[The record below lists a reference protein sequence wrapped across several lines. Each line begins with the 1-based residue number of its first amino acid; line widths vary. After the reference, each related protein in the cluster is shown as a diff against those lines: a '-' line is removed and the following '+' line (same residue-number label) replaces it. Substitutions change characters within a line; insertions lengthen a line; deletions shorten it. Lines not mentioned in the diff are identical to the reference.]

1 MISELKTYKI
11 QLSEDQL
18 SELERLSSLNYTPEE
33 MAMYFNMSAQDFLND
48 IRNPDSIIKYHIER
62 GKLISKA
69 KEKLALLE
77 SAESGNITASQQ
89 LNKLR
94 AIENFA
100 KSRKNFIYDDETS
113 FQRLYDYIENGS
125 ADNLEEDEE
134 IYLDVLTL
142 MVTMNRKYGRRKT
155 VNWFMG
161 PPFNLSRHRSN
172 ALFDRAID
180 YFYADENLNRKAL
193 RNMRAEM
200 IIDGAMIVLQNAKTS
215 KDFEVYANM
224 IVMASK
230 LQQLDAPDPPE
241 IPRGLYDKPI
251 KLYMLDPEAVGIT
264 GINRH
269 ELAKQIDELPVPESV
284 KIRAKQDAMIE
295 DIEFEE
301 ILNDLEKENKTK

>member
-1 MISELKTYKI
+1 MGDTKIYKI
-11 QLSEDQL
+11 QLTDDQL
-18 SELERLSSLNYTPEE
+18 NELERLAALNYTSTE
-33 MAMYFNMSAQDFLND
+33 MAMYFDVSAEDFIND
-48 IRNPDSIIKYHIER
+48 IKNPDSVIKYHIER

-69 KEKLALLE
+69 KEKLSLLD
-77 SAESGNITASQQ
+77 SAEEGNITASQQ

-100 KSRKNFIYDDETS
+100 KSRRNYIYDDEKD
-113 FQRLYDYIENGS
+113 FQRLYDYIEKGS
-125 ADNLEEDEE
+125 SDNLEEDEE

-172 ALFDRAID
+172 ALFDRAVD
-180 YFYADENLNRKAL
+180 YFYADENIDRKAI

-200 IIDGAMIVLQNAKTS
+200 IIDGAMVVLQNAS
-215 KDFEVYANM
+215 SAKDFEIYANM
-224 IVMASK
+224 IIAASK
-230 LQQLDAPDPPE
+230 LQQLDMPDPIE

-251 KLYMLDPEAVGIT
+251 KLYMLDPKAVGIT
-264 GINRH
+264 NINRN
-269 ELAKQIDELPVPESV
+269 ELANQIDELPVPESV
-284 KIRAKQDAMIE
+284 KRRVKQDAMII

-301 ILNDLEKENKTK
+301 TLNEFEKENKTE